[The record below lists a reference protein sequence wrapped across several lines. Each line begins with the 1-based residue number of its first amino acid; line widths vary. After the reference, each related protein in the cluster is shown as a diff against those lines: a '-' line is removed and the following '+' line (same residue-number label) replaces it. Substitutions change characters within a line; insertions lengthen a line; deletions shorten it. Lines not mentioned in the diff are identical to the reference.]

1 MNVLPRGLLGGES
14 ETPSCTDREKVV
26 ALFPLT
32 RGSCFSLLPS
42 YLPRG
47 LLGGE
52 SEAPSCTDREKVAA
66 LFPLTRGSC
75 SSLLPLSI
83 SWAQWFTLPS
93 EQASR
98 EYGLSLCHLLGKQ
111 PLCEQASR
119 EHGLSLCPLLG
130 KQPLLNFRK
139 CRFFI
144 RTIVLNANFLVY
156 I

>member
-26 ALFPLT
+26 
-32 RGSCFSLLPS
+32 
-42 YLPRG
+42 
-47 LLGGE
+47 
-52 SEAPSCTDREKVAA
+52 A

-156 I
+156 FKLPKMSFFHKNYCTEREFPCLHLEYLCLHSKWKGMHVF